1 MKALRRPTRQ
11 YSASRFSVANTAVI
25 QKQNAKSY
33 EILRTYLLNGAL
45 PQGLLPVGAVLPDR
59 VRSQQ
64 LLDVLSILRPARCAV
79 LLLVII
85 TTAVFILYCGYGGTV
100 NHTAVSVAVA
110 VGLATAGVV
119 RQGSGSRGL

>member
-59 VRSQQ
+59 VRGQQ
-64 LLDVLSILRPARCAV
+64 LLDVLPVLRPTRSAV
-79 LLLVII
+79 LLVV
-85 TTAVFILYCGYGGTV
+85 TAVLILCRDYGRTV
-100 NHTAVSVAVA
+100 YHTAACVVLA
-110 VGLATAGVV
+110 VGVATAGVV
-119 RQGSGSRGL
+119 RERGGSRGL